1 MPHILTPA
9 EAHEQSKA
17 RRRHRR
23 LRLTYTEGVPVP
35 LAVIDRAFDTADEQA
50 EIENLVRGMLS
61 GRGQ

>member
-9 EAHEQSKA
+9 EAHETLKA

-23 LRLTYTEGVPVP
+23 QRLYYFEGEDKQPSVSLD
-35 LAVIDRAFDTADEQA
+35 LADDQA
-50 EIENLVRGMLS
+50 EIENIIRGMLS